1 MLQLHM
7 ENSHKD
13 VIYTLLAC
21 MAAST
26 YRSGHDGSTSTYA
39 NYKTSNQEYWTKKM
53 SSYFTAGQYQH
64 PANV

>member
-1 MLQLHM
+1 MHMLQLHM
-7 ENSHKD
+7 ENSPKS
-13 VIYTLLAC
+13 ILLAC
-21 MAAST
+21 MAANT

-39 NYKTSNQEYWTKKM
+39 NYKTSNQEYWMKKM